1 MAYRSILMPIDQGP
15 LCSPRTRFAVRLARD
30 FEAHLSGVA
39 STGLIELPGITSG
52 AAALA
57 EFATLAWDELRN
69 HAENG
74 CAHFKKECHAA
85 GFKNFEAWVS
95 EGDPTATLLHQAHF
109 HDLAVL
115 SQPDPSQPGHAAA
128 QVMVEQMVLFS
139 PRPTLLLPYAGRFD
153 GSCNTVM
160 VAWDDSREAARAVSD
175 AMPLLQRA
183 GKVHVVSW
191 KETGMYQGNSR
202 PAQLD
207 GLCAWLKRHGVTA
220 EAHRETTADRIAD
233 AMLSHAS
240 DVDADLIV
248 MGAYGHARWAQRVVG
263 GATRGLLGAMTTPV
277 LMSH

>member
-15 LCSPRTRFAVRLARD
+15 LCSPRTRFAVRLARN
-30 FEAHLSGVA
+30 FEAHLSSVA

-69 HAENG
+69 HAEHA
-74 CAHFKKECHAA
+74 CAHFKNECHAT